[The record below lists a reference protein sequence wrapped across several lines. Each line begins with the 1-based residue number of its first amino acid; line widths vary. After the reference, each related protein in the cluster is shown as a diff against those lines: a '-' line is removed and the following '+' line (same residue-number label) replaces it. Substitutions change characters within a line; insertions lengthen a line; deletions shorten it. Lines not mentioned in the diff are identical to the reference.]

1 MWHMK
6 SFAIFFF
13 LFFGKLIKLT
23 SLSPNIYIYIFFYLG
38 KLRDIMRVMGNWMNH
53 VDSF

>member
-6 SFAIFFF
+6 SFAIFFS
-13 LFFGKLIKLT
+13 FFWKVDKINFT
-23 SLSPNIYIYIFFYLG
+23 FTEYIYIYIFYLG

-53 VDSF
+53 VDSL